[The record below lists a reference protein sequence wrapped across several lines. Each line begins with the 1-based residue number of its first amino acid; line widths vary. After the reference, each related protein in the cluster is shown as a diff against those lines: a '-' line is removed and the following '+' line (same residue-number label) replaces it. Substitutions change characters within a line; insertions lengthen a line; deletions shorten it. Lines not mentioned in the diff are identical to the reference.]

1 MTDLT
6 ATGSPLRPGGLP
18 IAGPLFAAA
27 LLGLWQFGAGRLFSP
42 YFLSRPSDI
51 ARQLVDWVATG
62 YLWQHLAATLVS
74 TGLGFAGAAIGG
86 LAVALLVGSSPL
98 LDRIFGPLLYLAYSL
113 PKVVLAPALI
123 LWFGVGWVPPVLMAF
138 VTGFFMM
145 FFNCYAGIRA
155 VSPSLLDSVRI
166 MGAGPLTL
174 AFKIRL
180 PAALP
185 FIATGLQQGLV
196 YAFHGTIVG
205 EMTASNLG
213 MGYVLVLAA
222 ENMDATGVVAALA
235 VIGGITFILLRLIGR
250 ALGQSDGAGVSP

>member
-6 ATGSPLRPGGLP
+6 AIGRPIQLGRLP
-18 IAGPLFAAA
+18 IAGPLFAAG

-42 YFLSRPSDI
+42 YFLSRPSDV
-51 ARQLVDWVATG
+51 AQQLVDWVVTG
-62 YLWQHLAATLVS
+62 FIWDHLAATLIS
-74 TGLGFAGAAIGG
+74 TGLGFAAAAIGG
-86 LAVALLVGSSPL
+86 LAAALLVGSSRL
-98 LDRIFGPLLYLAYSL
+98 LDRILGPLLYLAYSL

-123 LWFGVGWVPPVLMAF
+123 LWFGVSWVPPVLMAF
-138 VTGFFMM
+138 VTGFFIM
-145 FFNCYAGIRA
+145 FFNSYAGIRS
-155 VSPSLLDSVRI
+155 VSPSLLNSVRI

-205 EMTASNLG
+205 EMTASNTG
-213 MGYVLVLAA
+213 MGYVLMLAA

-235 VIGGITFILLRLIGR
+235 VIGAITFILLRLIGR
-250 ALGQSDGAGVSP
+250 ALGQPDGAGASP